1 MPQMVGTTVGVSCFL
16 LLAVL
21 AFLIHSR
28 RKASI
33 AAAIKQTHPAS
44 PSGAA
49 LDPSHM
55 SPKLASTLQALNG
68 LTAAESPLTTSGKL
82 QAVSSMLNS
91 LVMSKSV
98 NKEVDTILARHRDG
112 TAPLTPSSLSMLTTL
127 AGLGPETGN
136 ELGRT
141 RTRYPSD
148 DKWNSALSK
157 LDQSSGVPGQLSAH
171 PSSGLETESGAWP
184 LGATVSI
191 TLDSSKP
198 SQQLSQG
205 ASMGLSLGNLQL
217 GSQQLSQ
224 GLGQALTQGLGT
236 CSSRGLGQASSQGLA
251 PTQSASQD
259 SSQGTQPSLDSSNR
273 SSPAAGKMISTQP
286 ASLASTQAAQ
296 ATGSP
301 RAAASGIAAGAGQ
314 GAKGMSPQQAM
325 QMQPRPAPP
334 APDPGM
340 AWCANNLLASNS
352 GTVSTFVTLT
362 RQLGAG
368 SFGTVYAGIWGNT
381 EVAVKII
388 AHTPA
393 AAQRVKNEVEL
404 SLRLDHP
411 NVVRSFFYETFDLQ
425 CAAGQ
430 EARTMGR
437 DTQETWIVLEL
448 CTAGSLSSRLYSAS
462 HGQARSSRG
471 RDDEAVPMPLPMK
484 LRDPM
489 LSTMTRLLQVA
500 LGVAQGMAYLHSL
513 SITHGDLKTENVLL
527 TTDSNGNTVAKVGD
541 FGLSRAMGDNC
552 PTHLSTATVGTVTH
566 MPPELLSEGR
576 LRPSCDVYSFGII
589 LWQLFTG
596 EVPYAGM
603 HYAVIVYQV
612 TSRGM
617 RPVFPDSA
625 PPAFR
630 LLAERCWAAEEASRP
645 SFPEIITYLAGRGS
659 GADGS
664 AAVSSSELT
673 ARSWGSSSNNTN
685 TTASSS
691 TTTASSARTNTTSA
705 SSSSGSGGGSSTMG
719 SDHTLESGVSDKRA
733 ARTPGPSTPAPSP
746 PLLPPLESEPGLP
759 APAFAF
765 SPPSPPWAL
774 HPPQQP
780 AMEQQGQGEQ
790 RGWQQQ
796 GSYPQPL
803 LQIPSEV
810 QQALAPAP
818 LPLLPELTSLPSG
831 AMPWASAPELHAIL
845 AALASPGGEGP
856 LPGPSW
862 PAQAQGAD
870 TLSSGFMTSSSIT
883 AAAAAATAAAAG
895 QQGGGGSG
903 GGGGGASAA
912 AAGPAW
918 PSLHGQSAQSLA
930 EHVSG
935 LLAPSTSVE
944 QALAL
949 HSYYQLLLRDQ
960 QADGAPG

>member
-1 MPQMVGTTVGVSCFL
+1 VGTTVGVSCFL

-33 AAAIKQTHPAS
+33 AAAIKQTHSAS

-112 TAPLTPSSLSMLTTL
+112 TAPLTPSSF
-127 AGLGPETGN
+127 
-136 ELGRT
+136 
-141 RTRYPSD
+141 
-148 DKWNSALSK
+148 
-157 LDQSSGVPGQLSAH
+157 
-171 PSSGLETESGAWP
+171 
-184 LGATVSI
+184 
-191 TLDSSKP
+191 
-198 SQQLSQG
+198 
-205 ASMGLSLGNLQL
+205 
-217 GSQQLSQ
+217 
-224 GLGQALTQGLGT
+224 
-236 CSSRGLGQASSQGLA
+236 
-251 PTQSASQD
+251 
-259 SSQGTQPSLDSSNR
+259 
-273 SSPAAGKMISTQP
+273 
-286 ASLASTQAAQ
+286 
-296 ATGSP
+296 
-301 RAAASGIAAGAGQ
+301 
-314 GAKGMSPQQAM
+314 
-325 QMQPRPAPP
+325 
-334 APDPGM
+334 
-340 AWCANNLLASNS
+340 

-381 EVAVKII
+381 EVAVKIIAHTPAAAQRVKNEVELSLRLDHPNVVRSFFYETFDLQCAAGQEARTMGRDTQETWIVLELCTAGSLSSRLYSASHGQARSSRGRDDEAVPMPLPMKLRDPMLSTMTRLLQVALGVAQGMAYLHSLSITHGDLKTENVLLTTDSNGNTVAKVAVKII

-603 HYAVIVYQV
+603 HYAVIVYQ
-612 TSRGM
+612 
-617 RPVFPDSA
+617 
-625 PPAFR
+625 
-630 LLAERCWAAEEASRP
+630 
-645 SFPEIITYLAGRGS
+645 
-659 GADGS
+659 
-664 AAVSSSELT
+664 
-673 ARSWGSSSNNTN
+673 
-685 TTASSS
+685 
-691 TTTASSARTNTTSA
+691 
-705 SSSSGSGGGSSTMG
+705 
-719 SDHTLESGVSDKRA
+719 
-733 ARTPGPSTPAPSP
+733 
-746 PLLPPLESEPGLP
+746 
-759 APAFAF
+759 
-765 SPPSPPWAL
+765 
-774 HPPQQP
+774 
-780 AMEQQGQGEQ
+780 
-790 RGWQQQ
+790 
-796 GSYPQPL
+796 
-803 LQIPSEV
+803 
-810 QQALAPAP
+810 QALAPAP

-845 AALASPGGEGP
+845 AALA
-856 LPGPSW
+856 
-862 PAQAQGAD
+862 A
-870 TLSSGFMTSSSIT
+870 
-883 AAAAAATAAAAG
+883 
-895 QQGGGGSG
+895 
-903 GGGGGASAA
+903 
-912 AAGPAW
+912 PAW
-918 PSLHGQSAQSLA
+918 PSLQGQSAQSLA